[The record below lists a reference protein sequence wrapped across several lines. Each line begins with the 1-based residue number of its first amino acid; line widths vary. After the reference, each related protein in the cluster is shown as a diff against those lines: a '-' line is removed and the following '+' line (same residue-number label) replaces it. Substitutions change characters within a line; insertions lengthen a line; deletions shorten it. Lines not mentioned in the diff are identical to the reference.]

1 MESTT
6 LEDVLVDDNVDN
18 KVGKNESDTTHL
30 ISIKGCCPKKLS
42 MACLRKFCQA
52 HSMSGYKN
60 LAKTRLC
67 NLIVERMKTRG
78 LDDEM
83 YPDDFNKKPEKT
95 KKLPKNAKPLV
106 VTKDGS

>member
-1 MESTT
+1 M
-6 LEDVLVDDNVDN
+6 EDVLGDNNVDN
-18 KVGKNESDTTHL
+18 KVGKNERDLTHWL
-30 ISIKGCCPKKLS
+30 SIEGVYTKKLS
-42 MACLRKFCQA
+42 MARRRKFCQA
-52 HSMSGYKN
+52 NSITGYKN

-67 NLIVERMKTRG
+67 NVIVERMKTRG